1 MERRSRFR
9 TILLVV
15 MITALLAVYTARLFK
30 LQEPAA
36 AGESKGV
43 QTDINTTTIQAAR
56 GNILDRNGNILVTNR
71 ASYNLQISTYV
82 LFNSAN
88 PNQTLLQAAEL
99 CRELGLEYV
108 DHLPISWERPY
119 SYTLDD
125 LNSNWQRNFRL
136 FLAAKE
142 WDPDMAPQ
150 ILMRELKRSYKIPD
164 EWTEEQAR
172 MVIGL
177 RYELSLRSVDGT
189 GLEDYILLSDMPAET
204 LAVFMELAL
213 PGFSVQTTTVREY
226 RTKYA
231 AHLLGYVGDVWPDE
245 YEQTYKALGYPMNA
259 KVGREGV
266 ELAFEQYLH
275 GVDGQKATTITQDGE
290 ILDEHWT
297 REPRAG
303 DNVFL
308 SIDIN
313 LQEAAEKALESVILD
328 LRENGLPSSNPDAQG
343 KGTDAEGGA
352 LVATD
357 IKTGEVLACA
367 SYPTFDLSRYFEE
380 FTELSED
387 PYRPYFNRA
396 LSSPQPPGST
406 FKMVTAIAAIDS
418 EGIGRHFPINDLGKY
433 TYFYDTLGDD
443 YQPECLI
450 YTNLGLTHG
459 VINMMEALEVSC
471 NYYFYEVGRR
481 TKIEAIDNVAKNLG
495 LGEPTGI
502 ELPEKIGYRANA
514 ETKAI
519 VYKDN
524 PDQSGW
530 YNADTVAAA
539 IGQSENRFTPLQL
552 AVYTSALAN
561 GGPRYRATFLRRIV
575 SADYKTLIQEN
586 KPELVSDY
594 HFSEEAKKCI
604 QEGMRLAVSGDR
616 GTASL
621 LKDYDV
627 AVCAKTGTAEHGS
640 VGSAHGAFVCYAPA
654 DDPQIAI
661 AVYVEKGAQGGN
673 LAKAAM
679 AVMDQYFQS
688 ARETDI
694 PKENTVG

>member
-1 MERRSRFR
+1 MVPIERRGRFR
-9 TILLVV
+9 TILLAVF
-15 MITALLAVYTARLFK
+15 ITALLAVYTARLFK

-36 AGESKGV
+36 SSESRGV
-43 QTDINTTTIQAAR
+43 HTAITRTTVQAAR

-71 ASYNLQISTYV
+71 ASYNLQISSYV
-82 LFNSAN
+82 LFSSSD
-88 PNQTLLQAAEL
+88 PNGTLLQAAEQ
-99 CRELGLEYV
+99 CKKLGIEYA

-119 SYTLDD
+119 TYTLDD
-125 LNSNWQRNFRL
+125 LDENSQYYFRL
-136 FLAAKE
+136 FLAANE

-150 ILMRELKRSYKIPD
+150 NLMRELKRSFKIPD

-177 RYELSLRSVDGT
+177 RYELALRSVNGT
-189 GLEDYILLSDMPAET
+189 GLEEYILISDMPADT
-204 LAVFMELAL
+204 LALFMELAL

-226 RTKYA
+226 RTPYA
-231 AHLLGYVGDVWPDE
+231 AHLLGVVGDLWKDE
-245 YEQTYKALGYPMNA
+245 YEQTYKALDYPMNA
-259 KVGREGV
+259 KVGKMGV

-290 ILDEHWT
+290 ILDEHWS
-297 REPRAG
+297 REPKAG

-308 SIDIN
+308 TIDIN

-328 LRENGLPSSNPDAQG
+328 LRENGLPSSSADSQG
-343 KGTDAEGGA
+343 KGTDAAGGA
-352 LVATD
+352 LVASD
-357 IKTGEVLACA
+357 IKTGEILACA
-367 SYPTFDLSRYFEE
+367 SYPSYDLSRYYQDYNIVEK
-380 FTELSED
+380 D
-387 PYRPYFNRA
+387 PYTPFFDRA
-396 LSSPQPPGST
+396 LSSAQPPGST

-418 EGIGRHFPINDLGKY
+418 AGIGRHFQIEDKGKY
-433 TYFYDTLGDD
+433 TDFEKDE

-450 YTNLGLTHG
+450 YTNFRLTHG
-459 VINMMEALEVSC
+459 SINMMEALEVSC

-481 TKIEAIDNVAKNLG
+481 AKIEAIDNVAKNLG

-502 ELPEKIGYRANA
+502 ELPENIGYRANA
-514 ETKAI
+514 ESKAI
-519 VYKDN
+519 IYKDN
-524 PDQSGW
+524 PSLSGW
-530 YNADTVAAA
+530 YDADTVAAS
-539 IGQSENRFTPLQL
+539 IGQSENQFTPLQL
-552 AVYTSALAN
+552 AVYTGALAN
-561 GGPRYRATFLRRIV
+561 GGPRYRATLLRRIV
-575 SADYKTLIQEN
+575 SADYKTLIREN

-594 HFSEEAKKCI
+594 HFSEEAKKCVH
-604 QEGMRLAVSGDR
+604 EGMRLAVNGDR

-640 VGSAHGAFVCYAPA
+640 AGSAHGAFVCYAPA

-673 LAKAAM
+673 LAKAAV

-688 ARETDI
+688 ARNTDL
-694 PKENTVG
+694 PGENTVG

>member
-1 MERRSRFR
+1 MERRGRFR
-9 TILLVV
+9 TILLTVL
-15 MITALLAVYTARLFK
+15 IAALLGLYTARLFK

-43 QTDINTTTIQAAR
+43 QTDVNRTTIQAAR

-82 LFNSAN
+82 LFNSAQ

-99 CRELGLEYV
+99 CRDLGVEYV
-108 DHLPISWERPY
+108 DHLPISWDRPY
-119 SYTLDD
+119 TYTLED
-125 LNSNWQRNFRL
+125 LDSNWQYYFHL
-136 FLAAKE
+136 FLTAKE

-150 ILMRELKRSYKIPD
+150 TLMRELKRSYKIPSD
-164 EWTEEQAR
+164 WTEEQAR
-172 MVIGL
+172 MVVGL
-177 RYELSLRSVDGT
+177 RYELALRSVNGT

-231 AHLLGYVGDVWPDE
+231 AHLLGYVGDVWAEE

-259 KVGREGV
+259 KVGREGG

-275 GVDGQKATTITQDGE
+275 GVDGQKATTITREGE

-308 SIDIN
+308 TIDIN
-313 LQEAAEKALESVILD
+313 LQETAEKALESVILD
-328 LRENGLPSSNPDAQG
+328 LRENGLTASNTDAQG

-357 IKTGEVLACA
+357 IKTGEILACA

-380 FTELSED
+380 YSEVSKD
-387 PYRPYFNRA
+387 PYKPYYNRA

-418 EGIGRHFPINDLGKY
+418 AGIGRHYQIDDLGKY
-433 TYFYDTLGDD
+433 TYFDE

-450 YTNLGLTHG
+450 YTNFGVTHG
-459 VINMMEALEVSC
+459 VINMMEALERSC

-481 TKIEAIDNVAKNLG
+481 AGITAIDTVAKNLG

-502 ELPEKIGYRANA
+502 ELPESIGYRANA
-514 ETKAI
+514 ESKAI
-519 VYKDN
+519 IYKDN
-524 PDQSGW
+524 PDLSGW
-530 YNADTVAAA
+530 YDADTIAAA

-552 AVYTSALAN
+552 AVYTGALAN

-586 KPELVSDY
+586 KPELVSEY
-594 HFSEEAKKCI
+594 RFSEEAKKCI
-604 QEGMRLAVSGDR
+604 QEGMQLAVSGAS

-621 LKDYDV
+621 LQNYSV

-640 VGSAHGAFVCYAPA
+640 SGSSHGAFVCYAPA

-673 LAKAAM
+673 LAKAAI